1 MINDTTQENQ
11 TEDLVYAVAA
21 SSGSGVC
28 FAARQTGLYRS
39 DDGGTSWQPA
49 FTSLELEA
57 TPPAVSVVL
66 SPNFAEDQTLFVG
79 VPGGI
84 IRSYNGGDAWN
95 IVALPAPPPFV
106 SSMTVS
112 PNYTK
117 DGIIFAG
124 TMEDGILR
132 SGDRGTTWQSWNFG
146 LLDLNTLCV
155 AISPGFASDE
165 TVIVGTESG
174 IFFSKNSGRAW
185 RETAFPTE
193 HAPVLSLFATTNSS
207 GESLLL
213 AGTESHGL
221 FVSADY
227 GKSWNAV
234 SSLDASGPINSI
246 IGDQNTILLLINDTI
261 FISQDSGSTWT
272 QRPMD
277 QTPDSV
283 ICVAAPAGITPQ
295 APLLLGCADGSII
308 RID

>member
-124 TMEDGILR
+124 TMESCGQVIEARHGNRGILACSTSIR
-132 SGDRGTTWQSWNFG
+132 CA
-146 LLDLNTLCV
+146 LP
-155 AISPGFASDE
+155 SP
-165 TVIVGTESG
+165 
-174 IFFSKNSGRAW
+174 
-185 RETAFPTE
+185 
-193 HAPVLSLFATTNSS
+193 
-207 GESLLL
+207 
-213 AGTESHGL
+213 
-221 FVSADY
+221 
-227 GKSWNAV
+227 
-234 SSLDASGPINSI
+234 
-246 IGDQNTILLLINDTI
+246 
-261 FISQDSGSTWT
+261 
-272 QRPMD
+272 
-277 QTPDSV
+277 
-283 ICVAAPAGITPQ
+283 PALQ
-295 APLLLGCADGSII
+295 VMKRYL
-308 RID
+308 